1 MAAQSD
7 NKYDVYNWI
16 MRVYDSCKTVD
27 QIHSAAQLVTNFY
40 KLYQDYKLDSDLL
53 DYHLQSLKRLKKSKQ
68 LLKG

>member
-27 QIHSAAQLVTNFY
+27 QIHSAGRLVNNFY
-40 KLYQDYKLDSDLL
+40 KLYQDYGLDRDLH
-53 DYHLQSLKRLKKSKQ
+53 DYHLQSLKRLSK
-68 LLKG
+68 LLKR